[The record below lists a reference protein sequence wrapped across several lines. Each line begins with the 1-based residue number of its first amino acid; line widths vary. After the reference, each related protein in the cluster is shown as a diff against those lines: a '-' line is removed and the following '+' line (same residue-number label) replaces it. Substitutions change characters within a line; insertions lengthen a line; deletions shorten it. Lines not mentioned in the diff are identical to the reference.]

1 MKNISHI
8 YLRVHCY
15 QFYLFIYLFLH
26 QVQLL
31 AAQFIVYNL
40 ALILNE
46 QITNMK
52 ESIGLLQAKPSLSV
66 FSLNNNACNCKIKGF
81 KSVKMGVS
89 TPEEQHLRLKLLLR

>member
-1 MKNISHI
+1 MKNSSHI
-8 YLRVHCY
+8 YLRMHCY

-46 QITNMK
+46 QITNIR
-52 ESIGLLQAKPSLSV
+52 ESIGLLQAKP
-66 FSLNNNACNCKIKGF
+66 
-81 KSVKMGVS
+81 
-89 TPEEQHLRLKLLLR
+89 RLKVYFHSTIIHVLAK